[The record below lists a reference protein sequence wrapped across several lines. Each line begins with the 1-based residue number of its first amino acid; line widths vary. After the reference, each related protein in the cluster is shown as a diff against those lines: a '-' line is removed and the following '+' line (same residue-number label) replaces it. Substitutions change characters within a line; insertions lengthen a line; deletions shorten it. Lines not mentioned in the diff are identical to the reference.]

1 MHHSAKC
8 NSLTPSDRPRRLLQ
22 QRVAYLESWHGKTR
36 ALLPLLKGALRLG

>member
-1 MHHSAKC
+1 M
-8 NSLTPSDRPRRLLQ
+8 LQ